1 MEKEGE
7 NLNLTPYSIVSY
19 DLSGLKQS
27 IKTKISQRVY
37 GKKSKKTVK
46 DKVYDYTYKGL
57 KDESNVRLISES
69 TLLLPEEK
77 ANGFVEFLERNN
89 VRYKLIKIW
98 KS

>member
-1 MEKEGE
+1 MKKEDE
-7 NLNLTPYSIVSY
+7 NLNLSPYSIVSY
-19 DLSGLKQS
+19 DLSGLEQS
-27 IKTKISQRVY
+27 TKTKISQRVY

-46 DKVYDYTYKGL
+46 DKVYDYSYKGL
-57 KDESNVRLISES
+57 KDESNVTVVSES

-77 ANGFVEFLERNN
+77 AEGFIEFLERNK